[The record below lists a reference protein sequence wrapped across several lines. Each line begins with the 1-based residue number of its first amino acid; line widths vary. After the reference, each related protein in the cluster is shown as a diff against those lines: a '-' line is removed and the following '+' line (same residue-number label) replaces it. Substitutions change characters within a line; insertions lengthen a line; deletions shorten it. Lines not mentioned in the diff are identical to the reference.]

1 MSIISK
7 LVLNCL
13 LLLHL
18 HVFSTHII
26 ISALVY
32 IISARA
38 IVHVINALVH
48 EHMCSKKVHMHT
60 KCAQKLIYS
69 R

>member
-18 HVFSTHII
+18 HVISTHII
-26 ISALVY
+26 SSALVY

-48 EHMCSKKVHMHT
+48 EDMCSKKVRMHT